1 MIDQDCLQEKIKQW
15 KSEQPNSKI
24 FFRPTEVRDKEV
36 FYSSSED
43 SDDDAEV
50 KILKNKGEGFLFVYQ
65 SNEQKRLLLRYG
77 NEISFLDATYRTTR
91 YTLPLFFL
99 VVKTNVD
106 YQVVAAFVTENEDTE
121 SIDEALRIIKTWN
134 PGFKPKY

>member
-1 MIDQDCLQEKIKQW
+1 MLD
-15 KSEQPNSKI
+15 
-24 FFRPTEVRDKEV
+24 
-36 FYSSSED
+36 SSSED